1 MSGVT
6 ATMAEQAE
14 LGFFKFKLPHLPH
27 STKITFYLIHH
38 LKKGGCLV
46 IMHEVQHDL

>member
-6 ATMAEQAE
+6 ATMAQQVE
-14 LGFFKFKLPHLPH
+14 LGFFRFKLLHLPQH
-27 STKITFYLIHH
+27 TKITICLIHH
-38 LKKGGCLV
+38 LKNGGCLV